1 MSDKIAIIGYSGHAF
16 VVADAAI
23 LCGMPL
29 KYYCERL
36 PSPRNPFGFT
46 YLGNEWAEDFTGWED
61 QMGFILG
68 IGDNLRRVETAGR
81 VLAKGGLIHNVVHP
95 HSSVS
100 TYFQL
105 GTGNFI
111 SRNVSINAF
120 TKIGDFCILN
130 TGCILEHECELGN
143 GVHLAPGAVLAGNV
157 KIGDLSFIGAGSVLK
172 QGIHIG
178 SNVIIGAGAVVIR
191 DVPDNAIVAGN
202 PGKPLSKKNN

>member
-1 MSDKIAIIGYSGHAF
+1 MSDKITIIGYSGHAF

-29 KYYCERL
+29 KYYCEQL
-36 PSPRNPFGFT
+36 PLSKNPFGFT
-46 YLGNEWAEDFTGWED
+46 YLGNEWAEDFIGWEEHAE
-61 QMGFILG
+61 FILG
-68 IGDNLRRVETAGR
+68 IGDNLQRVKTGRRIME
-81 VLAKGGLIHNVVHP
+81 KGALIHNVIHP

-100 TYFQL
+100 AYFQL

-111 SRNVSINAF
+111 SRNVSINTF
-120 TKIGDFCILN
+120 SKIGDFCVLN

-157 KIGDLSFIGAGSVLK
+157 KVGDLSFIGAGSVLK

-178 SNVIIGAGAVVIR
+178 SNVIIGAGAVIIR

-202 PGKPLSKKNN
+202 PGRRLNKKNN